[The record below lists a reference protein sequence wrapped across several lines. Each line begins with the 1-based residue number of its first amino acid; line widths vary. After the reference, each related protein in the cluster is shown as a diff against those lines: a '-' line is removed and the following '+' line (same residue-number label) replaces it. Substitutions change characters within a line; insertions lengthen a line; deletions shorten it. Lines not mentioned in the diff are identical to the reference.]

1 MGIKGMYKDFGKL
14 LSYLRVENGL
24 TRNEVADRLG
34 IAVNTYGQYER
45 GDRKVPLSH
54 AITLSKLLGFDL
66 NDFINDH
73 KSVKMNRSLGLK
85 WYEEF
90 SEITFTD
97 EETDQLIEF
106 AKYLLSKRIG
116 ETK

>member
-1 MGIKGMYKDFGKL
+1 MTFKGMYKDFGKL

-34 IAVNTYGQYER
+34 IALNTYGQYER
-45 GDRKVPLSH
+45 GDRKVPLAH

-66 NDFINDH
+66 NDFINDQ
-73 KSVKMNRSLGLK
+73 KEIKMNRSLGLK

-97 EETDQLIEF
+97 EETDQLIEY

-116 ETK
+116 DTR

>member
-1 MGIKGMYKDFGKL
+1 MANDGIYKDFGKK

-66 NDFINDH
+66 NDFINNQ
-73 KSVKMNRSLGLK
+73 KELKMNRSLCLK